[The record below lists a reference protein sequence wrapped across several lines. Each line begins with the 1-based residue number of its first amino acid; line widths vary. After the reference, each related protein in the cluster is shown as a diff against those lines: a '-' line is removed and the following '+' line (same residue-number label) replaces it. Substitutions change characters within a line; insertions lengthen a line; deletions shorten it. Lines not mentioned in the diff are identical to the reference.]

1 MGNLLSEDEYQREKK
16 RLLLALK
23 ILGTE
28 SDIGREIIQRLI
40 DILKQRN
47 RTD

>member
-1 MGNLLSEDEYQREKK
+1 MGYLLNEDEYQREKK

-47 RTD
+47 RTG